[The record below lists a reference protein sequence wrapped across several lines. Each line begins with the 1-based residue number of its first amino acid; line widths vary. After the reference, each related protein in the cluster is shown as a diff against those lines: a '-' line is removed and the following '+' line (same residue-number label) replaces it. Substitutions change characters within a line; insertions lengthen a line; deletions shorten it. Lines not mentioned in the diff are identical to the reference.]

1 MVETAIQMRF
11 ADVDQLGHVNNVNL
25 QHYFDVGKTGYYD
38 RVLGRPVDWRRNAFI
53 QRATVSE
60 FVAQTRYAEPLVV
73 RSKVEKI
80 GTTSFTMYQE
90 IVNPETEELKAFSR
104 STLIM
109 FDFIEQHKIPMPE
122 AWRKAISAYEGQ
134 DF

>member
-1 MVETAIQMRF
+1 MRV

-25 QHYFDVGKTGYYD
+25 QHYFDVGKTGSYD
-38 RVLGRPVDWRRNAFI
+38 RGLGRPVDWRRTAFI

-109 FDFIEQHKIPMPE
+109 FDFIEQHKIPMPDD
-122 AWRKAISAYEGQ
+122 WRKAISTYEGE